1 MADRVTERVH
11 VDAGGRSWA
20 PAQIL
25 ALVIGVVFVVLGGVA
40 LLRTGIQ
47 ADTILAPTTT
57 VAGLAYTPLLAIIEV
72 VFGLI
77 LMAMGAFPGA
87 SDGIVFLGLLAL
99 AFGLLLVIEPA
110 AFQDSIAAGRAHGW
124 FYVVTGGLA
133 ALTAFATPSVARRV
147 TTRRVEEREP
157 QDRPR
162 REPRTDDTQPRTDD
176 TQRMDPRDRESS

>member
-11 VDAGGRSWA
+11 VDAGSRSWT

-25 ALVIGVVFVVLGGVA
+25 ALVVGVVFVVLGGVA
-40 LLRTGIQ
+40 LLRTGVR

-57 VAGLAYTPLLAIIEV
+57 VAGLAYTPLLAIIEL

-133 ALTAFATPSVARRV
+133 ALTALVTPSVARRV
-147 TTRRVEEREP
+147 ATRRVEDREAQGRPAQEP
-157 QDRPR
+157 QGQ
-162 REPRTDDTQPRTDD
+162 TGD
-176 TQRMDPRDRESS
+176 TQRMDTRERETS